1 MIILLTISLVTLS
14 VLVLLIQ
21 IRYKTRSWLI
31 LLLVPFLLF
40 NIGFSWHTVSDLLGK
55 PRHSTIQDH
64 SQFLYA
70 VVSNRWIYLLVAEP
84 DTPQPIYY
92 KIPYSEKLEQ
102 QLNKA
107 NEKAKNGE
115 RVMLKKNNTQDDS
128 EYVFYNWEDGPQF
141 QPKK

>member
-1 MIILLTISLVTLS
+1 
-14 VLVLLIQ
+14 
-21 IRYKTRSWLI
+21 
-31 LLLVPFLLF
+31 VPFLLF
-40 NIGFSWHTVSDLLGK
+40 NIGFGWHTISDLLGK
-55 PRHSTIQDH
+55 PRYSTIPDH

-84 DTPQPIYY
+84 DTPQPTYY

-107 NEKAKNGE
+107 NEKTKNSE
-115 RVMLKKNNTQDDS
+115 RVMLKKNHTQDNS